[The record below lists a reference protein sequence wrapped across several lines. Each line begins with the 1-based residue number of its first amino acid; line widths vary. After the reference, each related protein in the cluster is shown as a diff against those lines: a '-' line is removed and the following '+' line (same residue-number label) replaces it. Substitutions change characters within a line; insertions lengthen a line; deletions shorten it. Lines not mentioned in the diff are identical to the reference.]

1 MRPPQPACMAFPIHS
16 VRSIKPT
23 VADFR
28 AGRPGGRRRVPS
40 LALAAN
46 RGPGSGRP
54 GRSPAAGQLPQLG
67 AVDQLGGHCFQYHG
81 GGDPGQFGLVGRGGR
96 IGELDRIRALRFLA
110 DVIGGMG
117 GFWRRSGTIE
127 PKGRNRVTA
136 RDPLDFH
143 P

>member
-1 MRPPQPACMAFPIHS
+1 MRPPQPACMAFLIHS

-46 RGPGSGRP
+46 RGPGSERP

-67 AVDQLGGHCFQYHG
+67 AVDQLGGHCFQYHA

-110 DVIGGMG
+110 DGIGGMG
-117 GFWRRSGTIE
+117 
-127 PKGRNRVTA
+127 
-136 RDPLDFH
+136 
-143 P
+143 